1 MTRDEAYKL
10 RAIVE
15 KASASLDDRDASMG
29 AVLFPR
35 MKYDGALIKAGTR
48 ICWAGT
54 IKKAAVDLWDTEEN
68 SPYNAPTLWADV
80 DYVDGVRKIPGTA
93 SGIFDVSAQFAE
105 GEEGYNAADGLV
117 YISLV
122 NGNVYTPQLVPGN
135 WKVREA

>member
-1 MTRDEAYKL
+1 MTRAEAYKL

-15 KASASLDDRDASMG
+15 KASASLDDQTASMG

-48 ICWAGT
+48 INWNGA

-68 SPYNAPTLWADV
+68 SPDNVPTLWADV
-80 DYVDGVRKIPGTA
+80 DYVDGVRKIPETA
-93 SGIFDVSAQFAE
+93 SGIFDTAQQFAE
-105 GEEGYNAADGLV
+105 GEEGYSTADGLV
-117 YISLV
+117 YVSLV

-135 WKVREA
+135 WKVRED